1 MMELCGMCSVTD
13 GSGKASEL
21 FSSKHR
27 RTGTYRLRF
36 ETGEYFVRCGME
48 TPYPY
53 IDVSI
58 SSTVVCGK
66 TETVKILSCYDTFSQ
81 DHKSL

>member
-27 RTGTYRLRF
+27 RAGTYRLRF

-58 SSTVVCGK
+58 SSTVVCAPVMLNVLFSSNSEKSTDG
-66 TETVKILSCYDTFSQ
+66 TKI
-81 DHKSL
+81 